1 MQRFYV
7 HLFYSGHF
15 MNYIPISQNLL
26 EAIREPLV
34 VVGSRQFEY
43 LWANSAFEQDYCTS
57 EEPDKWGILAS
68 VLKQNHEKLSRL
80 SATDSQEL
88 LRFPL
93 DTPFWN
99 GEIVVSG
106 TAWQKD
112 NAFLIQLHEND
123 SSGETIEEIQRRE
136 LHLKKQ
142 SLALV
147 RLNKNPAV
155 VSGDFQEA
163 SKIIAKVAC
172 ETLEA
177 TRCGIWL
184 LTEENLVNKAMY
196 TLATGEFSIDPSF
209 PVYTYPDY
217 IELLQKERNIAIP
230 DTETDTI
237 LPCMAK
243 DYGLSGIRALLD
255 SPVRVGGE
263 LVGVIC
269 VEHAEGPRYWTI
281 EEQAFSGSMADFC
294 VIALEA
300 SRRRESQRRM
310 ETLITNLPGMAFRC
324 RNNSPEFNMEF
335 VSEGLTDITG
345 YLPDDLIEN
354 KRMTFFDLV
363 HPADRASLLE
373 DNNETLFVG
382 QPLEATYRFVHKDGS
397 IRWVWERSRVVA
409 VSEDNPNFSISE
421 GFITDITERRRL
433 EAAEL
438 ASRAKSEFLANM
450 SHEIRTPMNGV
461 IGLTNLLSNT
471 TLAPL
476 QRQYVD
482 TIRQSA
488 NSLLAVI
495 NDILDFSKIE
505 AGKMI
510 LERLEF
516 EPRNIFEEVCD
527 SLALQVHAKGLKLT
541 ATIDPKIPQLLI
553 GDGGRIRQVLV
564 NLLSNAVK
572 FTSHGEIQVHVDLL
586 SITQDQCKIQCAVQ
600 DTGIGIP
607 QGKLQSL
614 FDPFAQLDTSTTR
627 RYGGTGL
634 GLSISKK
641 LVEMMN
647 GEIRA
652 ESAPGIGS
660 TFTMTA
666 LLDRP
671 ETVESDTPYHPLD
684 GWKVAVYDEHAP
696 TRKSLRIILENWGAK
711 VDETGDLADFTNLI
725 RSHAEKG
732 EPFNWAVFDTEVC
745 RSDVDA
751 ALEQLSTV
759 PGNQNIRLTPLF
771 SLGSSID
778 PDTFTWPGVL
788 GFLSKPIRASS
799 VLGLLSSEIE
809 LRNEN
814 SEAVPDAKKAAP
826 ENKSL
831 QILLVEDVK
840 INIMV
845 ATAMLTSMG
854 HKVHTENNGCKAL
867 EALRARN
874 FDMVFMD
881 CQMPEMDGYQCTRML
896 RSQTSGVLNT
906 RIPVI
911 AMTAH
916 AMAGDRE
923 KCLESGMDDYI
934 TKPIS
939 VEMVQNAIVRWQ
951 GKQSSA
957 RPVF

>member
-1 MQRFYV
+1 M
-7 HLFYSGHF
+7 YS
-15 MNYIPISQNLL
+15 IPVSQNLL
-26 EAIREPLV
+26 EAIRVPLV
-34 VVGSRQFEY
+34 VVGSQHFEFF
-43 LWANSAFEQDYCTS
+43 WANSVFERNYCTN
-57 EEPDKWGILAS
+57 EETDKWNIFTNILRQYPDA
-68 VLKQNHEKLSRL
+68 LSEIL
-80 SATDSQEL
+80 VNESPEL

-93 DTPFWN
+93 DTSFWS
-99 GEIVVSG
+99 GELIVSL
-106 TAWQKD
+106 TEWQNEK
-112 NAFLIQLHEND
+112 AFLIQMHESDNA
-123 SSGETIEEIQRRE
+123 GETIEEIQRRE

-147 RLNKNPAV
+147 SLNKNPSI
-155 VSGDFQEA
+155 VSGNFQEA
-163 SKIIAKVAC
+163 SKVIAKIAC

-177 TRCGIWL
+177 ARCGIWL

-196 TLATGEFSIDPSF
+196 TLSTGEFTVEPSF
-209 PVYTYPDY
+209 PAYTYPDY

-237 LPCMAK
+237 LPGMAK
-243 DYGLSGIRALLD
+243 DYSFGGIRALLD
-255 SPVRVGGE
+255 SPIRVGGE
-263 LVGVIC
+263 LVGVVC
-269 VEHAEGPRYWTI
+269 VEHADGPRYWTI
-281 EEQAFSGSMADFC
+281 EEQAFGGSMADFC

-310 ETLITNLPGMAFRC
+310 ETLISNLPGMAFRC

-363 HPADRASLLE
+363 HPEDRASLLE

-382 QPLEATYRFVHKDGS
+382 QPLETTYRFVHRDGS

-461 IGLTNLLSNT
+461 IGLANLLSGT
-471 TLAPL
+471 SLSSL
-476 QRQYVD
+476 QRQYVE
-482 TIRQSA
+482 TIGQSA
-488 NSLLAVI
+488 NSLLTVI

-505 AGKMI
+505 AGKMT
-510 LERLEF
+510 LEYLEF
-516 EPRNIFEEVCD
+516 EPRKIFEEVCD

-553 GDGGRIRQVLV
+553 GDGGRVRQVLV

-586 SITQDQCKIQCAVQ
+586 SITPDQCKIQCAVQ

-647 GEIRA
+647 GEIYA
-652 ESAPGIGS
+652 KSTLGLGS

-666 LLDRP
+666 LLGRP
-671 ETVESDTPYHPLD
+671 EQVESDTPYHPLD
-684 GWKVAVYDEHAP
+684 EWKVAIYDEHAP
-696 TRKSLRIILENWGAK
+696 TRKSLNIILESWGAE
-711 VDETGDLADFTNLI
+711 VLESGNATDFAKLI
-725 RSHAEKG
+725 RSHAENGK
-732 EPFNWAVFDTEVC
+732 PFDWIVFDIEAG
-745 RSDVDA
+745 RSEIDM
-751 ALEQLSTV
+751 ALEKLLEMPANRGTLV
-759 PGNQNIRLTPLF
+759 TPLF

-778 PDTFTWPGVL
+778 PDTFIWKGTV

-799 VLGLLSSEIE
+799 VLALLKPEIKR
-809 LRNEN
+809 RNDE
-814 SEAVPDAKKAAP
+814 SGVITVVPRSNVEKMEGFRPLD
-826 ENKSL
+826 
-831 QILLVEDVK
+831 ILLVEDVK
-840 INIMV
+840 INVMV

-854 HKVHTENNGCKAL
+854 HKVYTEDNGCKAL
-867 EALRARN
+867 EALRTRD
-874 FDMVFMD
+874 FDLVFMD

-896 RSQTSGVLNT
+896 RSPTSGVVNT
-906 RIPVI
+906 RVPVI

-916 AMAGDRE
+916 AMSGDRE

-939 VEMVQNAIVRWQ
+939 TEMVQNAIARWQ
-951 GKQSSA
+951 GKQSTA
-957 RPVF
+957 KVF